1 MSKLPKAPEHNIRWA
16 QITTNCETNMKEWIG
31 EIINLVKDEK
41 VSVAE
46 VTDELYDELT
56 SLGYS
61 EGYDSRCAD
70 EAGEGW

>member
-1 MSKLPKAPEHNIRWA
+1 MSKLPKAPEHDISWA

-31 EIINLVKDEK
+31 EIINLVKDGK
-41 VSVAE
+41 VPVAE
-46 VTDELYDELT
+46 AVDELYDELT

-61 EGYDSRCAD
+61 KGYDSRCAD